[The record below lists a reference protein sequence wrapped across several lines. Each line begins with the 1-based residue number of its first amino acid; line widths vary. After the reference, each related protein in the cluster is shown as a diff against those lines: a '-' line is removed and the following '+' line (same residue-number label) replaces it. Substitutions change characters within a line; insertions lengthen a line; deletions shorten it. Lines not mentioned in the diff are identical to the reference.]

1 MYDFKMLSDYEF
13 ELIVQDLLQKELGI
27 RLESFKKGRDNGI
40 DLRYSV
46 SYNQNLII
54 QCKHYVNSKFSNLK
68 SDVNKK
74 ELEKI
79 QKLAPSRYLLVTSL
93 GLTPSQKDE
102 LFEILSPFCKS
113 KSDIY
118 GKEDLNNLLR
128 QYPKIEKS
136 HYKLWFT
143 STSIMEK
150 IVNSKVY
157 NRSEVYLHHI
167 LDKLKIYV
175 QSKVH
180 LEALKVIKKSNV
192 CIISG
197 IPGIGKTTLAEML
210 LIEYLEKGYE
220 IIKISQSISEAYEV
234 LSSERKQ
241 IFFYDDFLGQTTFDI
256 RLNKNADNEILN
268 FIKHIK
274 RSKNSKFILTT
285 REYILNQA
293 KNTSEPFRRSGIDL
307 DKMILELE
315 DYTELEKAKI
325 LYNHI
330 YYNQLPRK
338 YIENLLENNILKI
351 ITHKNYNPRII
362 EIFTENLLP
371 SNPSDFYRVF
381 IDNLEN
387 PSEIWD
393 MTFRN
398 HLSRES
404 KNLLLLLSTIKL
416 SAYRKDF
423 EEKFN
428 YYHSEKSKLYNQ
440 EFSENDFIN
449 ALKELDG
456 TFIENDA
463 FWIRYANPSV
473 RDYIENYILK
483 NEKEFEHLCE
493 CSLSFEQCISLFNIS
508 KKDNFKMLKKYK
520 DLFVESILLCI
531 IETSMIFRL
540 SICEKILT
548 LMRINEEINMLE
560 ITNYIKDDFFAN
572 FQVNF
577 DFYGVTIGEC
587 IDLLTTSKSEKYK
600 SYFDKYIVK
609 EICEVAIILLL
620 KNEIYDIKDFG
631 IVEIVEELSPG
642 SISSD
647 TKKKIISIFENF
659 YEDLNV
665 NSMDWNSAEKIEEY
679 LMDLEKIGDFLG
691 VYVGDC
697 LYDLETLLEELES
710 FEADEYNESGYMY
723 AKDVEQNILDLF
735 DSLLEKYD

>member
-1 MYDFKMLSDYEF
+1 MLSDYEF